1 MKRAVLKLFTW
12 LLVFVALTACHR
24 NPGAKMQA
32 ITGKPNEVVI
42 VIGKEIWNGEIGG
55 LMRNILSSP
64 GSPLP
69 ANKPS
74 FALIDVPPDAFINL
88 FKSHRNII
96 TVKISSSF
104 TEPKVEYTHDTWACP
119 QAVVNI
125 QASSADNFKV
135 LFTAHGE
142 KIRTYFLKAENERLK
157 KTANDIPIKPGNK
170 TLDK

>member
-1 MKRAVLKLFTW
+1 MERAVLKLFTW
-12 LLVFVALTACHR
+12 LLILVALTACHR
-24 NPGAKMQA
+24 NTGAKMQA

-42 VIGKEIWNGEIGG
+42 VIGKEIWNGEIGS
-55 LMRNILSSP
+55 LMRDILAAP
-64 GSPLP
+64 GVPLP
-69 ANKPS
+69 ENKP
-74 FALIDVPPDAFINL
+74 FFTLIDVPPDAFINL
-88 FKSHRNII
+88 FKSHCNII

-135 LFTAHGE
+135 LFASHGE
-142 KIRTYFLKAENERLK
+142 KIRTYFLKAENDRLK
-157 KTANDIPIKPGNK
+157 KTHHDTPVKPGNK